1 MNSNIKDRFLTTG
14 NEEGKNHQAYA
25 MELSRL
31 KAAKEICLNTKNCH
45 EYNRLGGDKRFFEI
59 ERVVEVPRKAD
70 ELRRKTQKDTNPNNT
85 YQDEQSPTEVKVAS
99 VSRSSDHSG
108 GEKKKKILS
117 NSQALSEGIAKEI
130 SEIRYLIEYMNNN
143 NKKQNL

>member
-1 MNSNIKDRFLTTG
+1 MNKNIKDKHLTTG
-14 NEEGKNHQAYA
+14 SEEGKNHQAYA

-31 KAAKEICLNTKNCH
+31 KSAKETCLNSKNCS
-45 EYNRLGGDKRFFEI
+45 EYNRLGGDVRLKEI

-70 ELRRKTQKDTNPNNT
+70 EIKRKVQKDTNPNNT
-85 YQDEQSPTEVKVAS
+85 YQDEKDPTAVSVAK
-99 VSRSSDHSG
+99 VSRNSDHSG
-108 GEKKKKILS
+108 GERHKILN
-117 NSQALSEGIAKEI
+117 NSEALNEEFSKEI